1 MVTEPTDLS
10 QEFRDK
16 VFSQHPAGKQ
26 MNTSSRAGSH
36 QRLEMLIQAVDR
48 AQSSQAEVANPSSE
62 LSQGQVGG
70 GPERLDVA

>member
-48 AQSSQAEVANPSSE
+48 AQSSQAEAANPSSE